1 MNINDNTIALQS
13 ILNNT
18 QSSSGYLPTS
28 AVVQTSGQS
37 ESLVM
42 SQKAVTDLA
51 MKGATVVQAPT
62 FVDSVDEMIDTSK
75 VYILNSTGTIW
86 AYKDGGT
93 SIQTVTEQI
102 EGTSDNPWSAGRLSS
117 GNPNGL
123 AGYVTT
129 PYIDLQKYSVPFT
142 LHLGGITFSYKDYGS
157 ATQTYLRWSHYKTDK
172 THIITELT
180 QASAFGP
187 DYWNNAATLTD
198 VGDGSVEIAFTP
210 PLATKSGVEIGY
222 VRFSGYGTE
231 ADADV
236 YITYEGEVSGGKAW
250 IDTGV
255 VYGGNEI
262 VEDITEFTLTNPSV
276 KAFMESADYNDNDY
290 SYTNVN
296 SYTSTDFYR
305 KDLPFPIIL
314 KWAKNENAVQYV
326 VSLNDGELT
335 YYTENNTLSIWNLIP
350 NKIYSFKVHAF
361 RADGSTMLIKSGN
374 FSTTSEQTR
383 FLNIDGI
390 QNVRDIGGYTVGS
403 QKVKYGLLYR
413 GSAMDEAIGSALCIT
428 DAGKQEMVAK
438 VGIKTDLDL
447 RGLNNVTESALGNSV
462 DFYAPQWSYL
472 NYVNAITDT
481 TAKGAFKTM
490 LEYINAQL
498 TANKPVY
505 IHCSGGCDRT
515 ATLVFL
521 LLGLLGVSESDLAKE
536 YELSSFAP
544 IGTRSRTRNSTVYD
558 YKGMVAA
565 IKGYSGS
572 TLTAKFESFAVDCG
586 VSNDTI
592 TAFRNLMLG

>member
-1 MNINDNTIALQS
+1 MPLYMGTKYIGSTVMP
-13 ILNNT
+13 
-18 QSSSGYLPTS
+18 SSVETGLTMEHI
-28 AVVQTSGQS
+28 VQEAGQS
-37 ESLVM
+37 ETFVM

-62 FVDSVDEMIDTSK
+62 FVDSVDEMTDTTK

-102 EGTSDNPWSAGRLSS
+102 VGTSDNPWSAGRLSS

-142 LHLGGITFSYKDYGS
+142 LHLGGLPFAHNGDGNRRLS
-157 ATQTYLRWSHYKTDK
+157 QYKTDK
-172 THIITELT
+172 THIVTDMIYENTFITYFANT
-180 QASAFGP
+180 TFVA
-187 DYWNNAATLTD
+187 NADESCDISFIPPVKTKAGETL
-198 VGDGSVEIAFTP
+198 
-210 PLATKSGVEIGY
+210 GY
-222 VRFSGYGTE
+222 VRFSGKGTE
-231 ADADV
+231 ANANV
-236 YITYEGEVSGGKAW
+236 YITYEAEVSGGKAW
-250 IDTGV
+250 VDTGV
-255 VYGGNEI
+255 VYGGNET
-262 VEDITEFTLTNPSV
+262 VKDITEFTLVNPSV
-276 KAFMESADYNDNDY
+276 KAFMESADYNNNDY

-296 SYTSTDFYR
+296 SYISTDFYR

-314 KWAKNENAVQYV
+314 KWAKNDNAVQYI
-326 VSLNDGELT
+326 VSLNNDEQT
-335 YYTENNTLSIWNLIP
+335 YYTDNNNLSIWNLIP

-361 RADGSTMLIKSGN
+361 RADGSTTLIKSGN
-374 FSTTSEQTR
+374 LSTTSEQTR

-403 QKVKYGLLYR
+403 QKVKYNLIYR
-413 GSAMDEAIGSALCIT
+413 GSALDEAIGNTLCIT
-428 DAGKQEMVAK
+428 DKGKQEMIAR

-490 LEYINAQL
+490 LEYINSQL

-515 ATLVFL
+515 GTFAFL

-565 IKGYSGS
+565 IKAYSGS
-572 TLTAKFESFAVDCG
+572 TLTSKFEAFALDCG
-586 VSNDTI
+586 VSNDAI
-592 TAFRNLMLG
+592 TAFRNLMLE